1 MEILKQI
8 LVVAIIGLPLAVIFI
23 SLKLVLGYVY
33 DLVESKLRG
42 K

>member
-1 MEILKQI
+1 MKILKQI
-8 LVVAIIGLPLAVIFI
+8 LVVAIVGPPIAVIFI